1 MHLRLRLSWSWSFL
15 RDFIIFINK
24 NWSLSISGLPTPP
37 RRARKKNNRD
47 TKKTENGGCKEKP
60 EARLLAALDVLIKDP
75 VHELPL
81 FALEASPVATAVSTL
96 LFLSAAQF
104 SSRLGFVFFFLIFIF
119 NETHR
124 HHHRCSCSRH
134 HRHRRP
140 PPMRQRR

>member
-1 MHLRLRLSWSWSFL
+1 MHLKLRLSWSWSFL
-15 RDFIIFINK
+15 RDFNRFINK
-24 NWSLSISGLPTPP
+24 NWSLSVSGLPPPP
-37 RRARKKNNRD
+37 RRARKKKKPRHH

-60 EARLLAALDVLIKDP
+60 EARLLAALDVLINDP

-134 HRHRRP
+134 HHHRRP
-140 PPMRQRR
+140 PPMR

>member
-1 MHLRLRLSWSWSFL
+1 MLIYAFKTETELELEF
-15 RDFIIFINK
+15 FCVI
-24 NWSLSISGLPTPP
+24 SIDLLTKTG
-37 RRARKKNNRD
+37 REKKKNRD

-60 EARLLAALDVLIKDP
+60 EARLLAALDVLINDP